1 MENNVINLDLGSVLA
16 FGFGF
21 LFFILIFLIAIYV
34 VLGIVLNKLNK
45 KIYGKGTALAWIP
58 LCNTYLL
65 GKLTVNKIFGFIL
78 IALQILGFG
87 LIPQQFQLM
96 YSAINGMLF
105 IGLFIYAIVKL
116 NKLGKSEE
124 TFINE
129 VYLNQKT
136 KQEIM
141 EEDEQ
146 VNLVKWD
153 DNEQNKEETKEVV
166 QEESN
171 IPFQNIS
178 NLNSD
183 TNPVLLEEK
192 AEQYVQESN
201 NIKEEVTATDSINGI
216 LNEEP
221 QEEIDNTQ
229 NVLVL
234 TTNKPEE
241 TIDVKENNANIKK
254 PEDINSEQNDTI
266 KNNENEVVNEE
277 NIEME
282 DENKQATIL
291 EKTVEQSAL
300 EVPVVEESN
309 FLENH
314 DDVEPE
320 YDHDNPKIQEAIDNI
335 IHKENEDDN
344 N

>member
-1 MENNVINLDLGSVLA
+1 MENLLA
-16 FGFGF
+16 FGIGIIIFAF
-21 LFFILIFLIAIYV
+21 IFLIAIYV

-65 GKLTVNKIFGFIL
+65 GKLTINKFVG
-78 IALQILGFG
+78 IALIILPLLNSRFTITTGQNQTVYT
-87 LIPQQFQLM
+87 LIPDKFKDI
-96 YSAINGMLF
+96 YSLVCGVLF
-105 IGLFIYAIVKL
+105 IVLFIVAVVKL

-192 AEQYVQESN
+192 
-201 NIKEEVTATDSINGI
+201 KR
-216 LNEEP
+216 
-221 QEEIDNTQ
+221 
-229 NVLVL
+229 
-234 TTNKPEE
+234 
-241 TIDVKENNANIKK
+241 TICSRK
-254 PEDINSEQNDTI
+254 
-266 KNNENEVVNEE
+266 
-277 NIEME
+277 
-282 DENKQATIL
+282 
-291 EKTVEQSAL
+291 
-300 EVPVVEESN
+300 
-309 FLENH
+309 
-314 DDVEPE
+314 
-320 YDHDNPKIQEAIDNI
+320 
-335 IHKENEDDN
+335 
-344 N
+344 